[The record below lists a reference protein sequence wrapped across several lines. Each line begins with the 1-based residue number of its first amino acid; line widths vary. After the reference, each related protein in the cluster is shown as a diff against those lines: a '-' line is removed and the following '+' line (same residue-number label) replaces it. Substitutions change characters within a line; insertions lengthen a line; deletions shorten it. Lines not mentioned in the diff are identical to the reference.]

1 MQIERVIIKNYRCL
15 KSLDVKLNKGMNI
28 IVGDNEAGK
37 STFIEAIHLALT
49 GQLYGRNAIYE
60 LHPYLFHRGVV
71 TRYLA
76 SLQTNTPEAP
86 PEILIEL
93 HFADDPALAERK
105 GDNNSTKSDCPGVCL
120 AIKFND
126 DHRLDYQRYIAQ
138 PDKVTTLPIE
148 YYKIEWHGFDGSV
161 VSPNKRPLRS
171 VVVDASTI
179 RNNSLATKY
188 ISEIIQ
194 DFPSK
199 ERVDL
204 SLAYRGMRSSFL
216 QDERVQAIN
225 DALAAKQIGM
235 SDKKLSMSLD
245 ATSKTSWETGIL
257 PHLDDIP
264 MPLVGKGEQ
273 NSVKIRLAIHSATA
287 TNVLLVEEP
296 ENHLSHGNLG
306 RIIED
311 IKRGA
316 QDRQIVITSHSS
328 FVINKLGVDAVLLF
342 ANSTFLRLNELSQD
356 TRDYFMKLPGYDT
369 LRLILSKR
377 CILVEGPSDELIVQ
391 KAYTCKHQRPPQSD
405 GIDVISVRALAFKR
419 FLEIAREVKIPVTV
433 ITDNDGRPDKV
444 KKKYASYDSD
454 PNIKVCYSD
463 DPDLRTLEPHM
474 VAANG
479 VDVLSKIFGKVFS
492 TSAEVEEYMTDDKT
506 GWALQLF
513 ETQEPVSFPPYID
526 AAVRDVLQ

>member
-15 KSLDVKLNKGMNI
+15 ENLNVTLNKGMNI

-49 GQLYGRNAIYE
+49 GQLYGRNAAYE

-71 TRYLA
+71 AQYLA
-76 SLQTNTPEAP
+76 SLQTKKPEAP

-93 HFADDPALAERK
+93 YLADDPALTERK
-105 GDNNSTKSDCPGVCL
+105 GDNNSKKKDCPGVCL

-126 DHRLDYQRYIAQ
+126 DHKADYERYIAQ

-148 YYKIEWHGFDGSV
+148 YYEIVRLGFDGERI
-161 VSPNKRPLRS
+161 SPYKQPLRS
-171 VVVDASTI
+171 VIVDASTI
-179 RNNSLATKY
+179 RNNSLASKY

-194 DFPSK
+194 DFPLSD
-199 ERVDL
+199 RVDL
-204 SLAYRGMRSSFL
+204 SLSYRGMRSSFL
-216 QDERVQAIN
+216 QDERVKAIN
-225 DALAAKQIGM
+225 DALASKQISM
-235 SDKKLSMSLD
+235 SNKKLSMSLD
-245 ATSKTSWETGIL
+245 TTAKTSWETGIL

-273 NSVKIRLAIHSATA
+273 SSVKIRLAIHSATA

-316 QDRQIVITSHSS
+316 QDRQIIITSHSS
-328 FVINKLGVDAVLLF
+328 FVINKLGIDAVLLF
-342 ANSTFLRLNELSQD
+342 ANNTFLRLNALAPD

-391 KAYTCKHQRPPQSD
+391 KAYACKHKKPPQSD

-419 FLEIAREVKIPVTV
+419 FLEIASAVKVSVTV
-433 ITDNDGRPDKV
+433 VTDNDGNPDKV
-444 KKKYASYDSD
+444 KAKYASYNSD
-454 PNIKVCYSD
+454 PNIKLSYSD
-463 DPDLRTLEPHM
+463 NPNLKTLEPHM
-474 VAANG
+474 VAVNSVA
-479 VDVLSKIFGKVFS
+479 VLNKIFGKAFS
-492 TSAEVEEYMTDDKT
+492 TPNEVEEYMAADKT
-506 GWALQLF
+506 GWALQVL
-513 ETQEPVSFPPYID
+513 ETQEPVTFPPYID
-526 AAVRDVLQ
+526 YAVQ